1 MGQSPEKSLFFSGF
15 PNNAILHTCRY
26 DNHWKPYSH
35 SCSVCFL
42 PYNYILHFEN
52 IEQEEKML
60 IHHLGAEKIIKSRK
74 ENVDKDSEDMA
85 REKLIF
91 KYLNILDDDEITSL
105 YKIYENDFKMFNY
118 TFQFRSLRFNL

>member
-1 MGQSPEKSLFFSGF
+1 M
-15 PNNAILHTCRY
+15 
-26 DNHWKPYSH
+26 
-35 SCSVCFL
+35 CFL

-74 ENVDKDSEDMA
+74 ENVDKDSEDMT

-105 YKIYENDFKMFNY
+105 YNIYKNDFKMFNY